1 MKFDNIIIGGGLS
14 GLTCGIRLAEQGK
27 KCAIVSSGQSAIH
40 FFSGSFDLLGK
51 VNGEEVVNPLESMH
65 ALPEKHPYQRLGLE
79 NIERLADDALHML
92 IRSRLS
98 FRGQA
103 NRNHYVLTPM
113 GVMKPTWLSLND
125 FTCFD
130 QKESFPWKKAV
141 IINFSGFLDF
151 HTLFI
156 KDGLKKLEVETQI
169 KNVSMKQFEA
179 IRKNPS
185 EMRSTNIAKE
195 FDKGSA
201 IDEFAEKA
209 NALSNGFDVLI
220 LPAVFGLFNKSI
232 AEKLKA
238 KINKPLVLLP
248 AIPPSVPGIRSQIT
262 LRERFQELGGT
273 YLLGDNVEEGVF
285 ENNQLIEI
293 KTNNHGDIKLEAD
306 QFILASGS
314 FYSKGIVATHD
325 KLYEPIFGL
334 DIDGDSDRSQW
345 FDEKFFNDQAFMQYG
360 VKTDE
365 NFRALMHGKPVE
377 NLYVAGSVL
386 GGTNSLKEGSG
397 AGISLLTSL
406 HVTEQILK

>member
-14 GLTCGIRLAEQGK
+14 GLTCGIKLAEQGK

-51 VNGEEVVNPLESMH
+51 VNGEEVANPLESMKT
-65 ALPEKHPYQRLGLE
+65 LSETHPYKRVGLDK
-79 NIERLADDALHML
+79 IERLTNDALHL
-92 IRSRLS
+92 LVRAGLN
-98 FRGQA
+98 FTGQA
-103 NRNHYVLTPM
+103 DRNHFTLTPM
-113 GVMKPTWLSLND
+113 GVMKPTWLTLSD

-130 QKESFPWKKAV
+130 HKDSFPWKKAV
-141 IINFSGFLDF
+141 ILNFSGFLDF

-156 KDGLKKLEVETQI
+156 KDGLKKFDVHAQI

-195 FDKGSA
+195 FDKGNA
-201 IDEFAEKA
+201 IDEFAKKA
-209 NALSNGFDVLI
+209 NVLSDGFDVVI
-220 LPAVFGLFNKSI
+220 LPAVFGLFNKTI
-232 AEKLKA
+232 ADKLKE
-238 KINKPLVLLP
+238 KIEKPVLLLP
-248 AIPPSVPGIRSQIT
+248 AIPPSVPGIRTQIT

-273 YLLGDNVEEGVF
+273 YLLGDNVEGGVF
-285 ENNQLIEI
+285 ENGRLLEI
-293 KTNNHGDIKLEAD
+293 RTNNHGDIKFEAD
-306 QFILASGS
+306 KFILASGS

-334 DIDGDSDRSQW
+334 DIDGDSNREKW
-345 FDEKFFNDQAFMQYG
+345 FDEKIFNDQAFMHYG
-360 VKTDE
+360 VKTDQ
-365 NFRALMHGKPVE
+365 NFRALMDGEPVE

-386 GGTNSLKEGSG
+386 GGANPLKEGSG

-406 HVTEQILK
+406 HAAEQILK

>member
-14 GLTCGIRLAEQGK
+14 GLTCGIKLAEQGK

-51 VNGEEVVNPLESMH
+51 VNGEDVSNPLEGMKS
-65 ALPEKHPYQRLGLE
+65 LPEKHPYQRVGLE
-79 NIERLADDALHML
+79 NIERLTDDALHLL
-92 IRSRLS
+92 IRAGLS
-98 FRGQA
+98 FTGQA
-103 NRNHYVLTPM
+103 NRNHFVLTPM
-113 GVMKPTWLSLND
+113 GVMKPTWLTLDD
-125 FTCFD
+125 FTSFD
-130 QKESFPWKKAV
+130 HKDCFPWKNAV
-141 IINFSGFLDF
+141 ILNFSGFLDF

-156 KDGLKKLEVETQI
+156 KDGLKNLDVNAQI

-195 FDKGSA
+195 FDKGNA
-201 IDEFAEKA
+201 IDEFAKKA
-209 NALSNGFDVLI
+209 NLLSEGFDVVI

-232 AEKLKA
+232 ADKLKG
-238 KINKPLVLLP
+238 KINKPVLLLP

-273 YLLGDNVEEGVF
+273 YLLGDNVEEGNF
-285 ENNQLIEI
+285 KNNRLLDIR
-293 KTNNHGDIKLEAD
+293 TNNHGDIKLEAD

-314 FYSKGIVATHD
+314 FYSKGIVATQD
-325 KLYEPIFGL
+325 KLFEPIFGL
-334 DIDGDSDRSQW
+334 DIDGDSNRAKW
-345 FDEKFFNDQAFMQYG
+345 FDEKFFNDQSFMHYG
-360 VKTDE
+360 VKTDK
-365 NFRALMHGKPVE
+365 NFRAMMNDEPVE

-386 GGTNSLKEGSG
+386 GGTNPLKEGSG

-406 HVTEQILK
+406 HAAEQILK